1 MDDRGNGEWKNR
13 EGEYE
18 GGKVRGGE
26 GERERERERAWCDFL
41 CDRAPQQT
49 WEE

>member
-1 MDDRGNGEWKNR
+1 MSLLAREGIRGMDDRGNGEWKNR

-26 GERERERERAWCDFL
+26 GERESMV
-41 CDRAPQQT
+41 
-49 WEE
+49 